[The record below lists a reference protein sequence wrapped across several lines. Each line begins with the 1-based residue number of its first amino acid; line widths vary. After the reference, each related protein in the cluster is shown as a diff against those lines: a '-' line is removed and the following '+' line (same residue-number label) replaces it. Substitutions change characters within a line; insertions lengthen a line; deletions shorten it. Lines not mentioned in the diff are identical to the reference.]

1 MQSEVCGI
9 ADTETGGVKLNS
21 RCVSDLVVG
30 PGDGDC
36 DHLWEQNAWNQILLD
51 S

>member
-1 MQSEVCGI
+1 MQLEVCGT
-9 ADTETGGVKLNS
+9 ADTETGGVKLNTQG
-21 RCVSDLVVG
+21 VSDLVLG

-36 DHLWEQNAWNQILLD
+36 EHLWEHNAWNQILLA